1 MARNATD
8 RYAADIQIW
17 GRIIQRGRRFS
28 GHPRPQILTRIIH
41 GVALYAGIYS
51 IQLKFYL
58 LCMLS
63 GFEKK
68 VRRIV
73 FNLETESPSF

>member
-1 MARNATD
+1 M
-8 RYAADIQIW
+8 
-17 GRIIQRGRRFS
+17 
-28 GHPRPQILTRIIH
+28 
-41 GVALYAGIYS
+41 V

-63 GFEKK
+63 GPEKK

-73 FNLETESPSF
+73 FSTKLKMADESHVTLKSLNCFADLFQGSNLPWPYVH